1 MMMVMVVSSSRVV
14 VPRKSVER
22 ESQVLVEPA
31 SSSKSVSLWGRHKNE
46 TTFCDETKKKKRDE
60 KRKGRR
66 SKVFFNTAECL
77 GFLFVFFV
85 FFFLFLERREV
96 FCVLSTTNSFLVSSV
111 LHQTSLR
118 KKSSSSSSWSS
129 SSSMTTTTQTTT
141 TKERQA
147 IEVAKLEAELNA
159 LKVDAKKVRTSSLR
173 ARCSRMI

>member
-1 MMMVMVVSSSRVV
+1 M
-14 VPRKSVER
+14 
-22 ESQVLVEPA
+22 
-31 SSSKSVSLWGRHKNE
+31 
-46 TTFCDETKKKKRDE
+46 
-60 KRKGRR
+60 
-66 SKVFFNTAECL
+66 
-77 GFLFVFFV
+77 
-85 FFFLFLERREV
+85 

-159 LKVDAKKVRTSSLR
+159 LKVDAKKVRTLSSLR